1 MVAKRLYIIPFL
13 LLSFLTPIFPQVEQ
27 IDDKKEE
34 LTRIKIEISELE
46 KELEEETALEKESVK
61 VLENYNKQ
69 SFLLNKIINNFRR
82 EEEEHQA
89 QINTR
94 HRIIKSIEAE
104 IEVLKENYANYIV
117 AIYKKGPLNEL
128 ESVIDSESLQQ
139 AILRI
144 QYLKK
149 FSDRREKDL
158 EELEIKKA
166 ELITAK
172 TLLQQEINEKKLLAE
187 KKRAEE
193 EVLQP
198 KLDERK
204 KILNN
209 IRQDKAKLKAALDA
223 KKEAQSKIKNI
234 IAKLIEEE
242 KQTKQQLASVDGTV
256 IIEEDTGIEYDLGT
270 ASFSSF
276 AKMKGEML
284 WPLHEGKIIGK
295 FGENKNNVLN
305 TVTLNY
311 GIDIEAK
318 ADNNVR
324 CVAEGVVSAIDWL
337 PGYGS
342 VIIVSHNE
350 DYRTVYGHLEEIFVQ
365 EADRVKTGTVL
376 AKIGESVDGKVLHFE
391 IWKARLNRDPEP
403 WLAKN

>member
-13 LLSFLTPIFPQVEQ
+13 LLSFLTPIFSQVEQ
-27 IDDKKEE
+27 IDAKKEE
-34 LTRIKIEISELE
+34 LARIKGEIYELE
-46 KELEEETALEKESVK
+46 LELKEETSLEKESVK
-61 VLENYNKQ
+61 VLENFNKQ
-69 SFLLNKIINNFRR
+69 SFLLNKLITNIRR
-82 EEEEHQA
+82 EEQDKQT
-89 QINTR
+89 QINKRT
-94 HRIIKSIEAE
+94 RIIKSIETE
-104 IEVLKENYANYIV
+104 IEVLKINYARYIV
-117 AIYKKGPLNEL
+117 AIYKKGSLNEL
-128 ESVIDSESLQQ
+128 ESVMDSESLQQ

-158 EELEIKKA
+158 KELEIKKD
-166 ELITAK
+166 ELETAK
-172 TLLQQEINEKKLLAE
+172 VLLQQEINDKRLLAE
-187 KKRAEE
+187 QKKAEE
-193 EVLQP
+193 KVLQT
-198 KLDERK
+198 KLAERK

-209 IRQDKAKLKAALDA
+209 VRQDKANLQATLDA
-223 KKEAQSKIKNI
+223 KKEAQSRIKNI
-234 IAKLIEEE
+234 ITKLIEEE
-242 KQTKQQLASVDGTV
+242 ENRKQQLASVDGTD
-256 IIEEDTGIEYDLGT
+256 IIEETTGMEYDLNT
-270 ASFSSF
+270 NTFSSF
-276 AKMKGEML
+276 EQMKGEMI

-295 FGENKNNVLN
+295 FGEHKNNVLN

-318 ADNNVR
+318 QDKNIR

-365 EADRVKTGTVL
+365 EGDQVKAGTVL

-391 IWKARLNRDPEP
+391 IWKARLNRDPEL
-403 WLAKN
+403 WLAKK

>member
-1 MVAKRLYIIPFL
+1 MVVKRLYITLFL
-13 LLSFLTPIFPQVEQ
+13 LVSFLTPIFPQVER

-34 LTRIKIEISELE
+34 LARIKEEISELE
-46 KELEEETALEKESVK
+46 KELEGETALEKESVK

-69 SFLLNKIINNFRR
+69 SFLLNKIINNIRR
-82 EEEEHQA
+82 EEQDKQA
-89 QINTR
+89 QIYKRNR
-94 HRIIKSIEAE
+94 SIVSIEAE
-104 IEVLKENYANYIV
+104 IEVLKENYASYIV
-117 AIYKKGPLNEL
+117 SIYKKGPLNEL

-149 FSDRREKDL
+149 FSDRREIDL

-172 TLLQQEINEKKLLAE
+172 ALLQQEINEKKLLSE
-187 KKRAEE
+187 QKKAEE
-193 EVLQP
+193 EVLQT
-198 KLDERK
+198 KLVERK
-204 KILNN
+204 NILNN
-209 IRQDKAKLKAALDA
+209 VRQDKAKLQATLDA
-223 KKEAQSKIKNI
+223 KKEAQARIKNI
-234 IAKLIEEE
+234 IVKLIEEE
-242 KQTKQQLASVDGTV
+242 KKRKQQLALVDDAD
-256 IIEEDTGIEYDLGT
+256 IIEEHSWIEYDLGT
-270 ASFSSF
+270 TSFSSF
-276 AKMKGEML
+276 AQMKGDML

-295 FGENKNNVLN
+295 FGENKNSVLN
-305 TVTLNY
+305 TITLNY

-318 ADNNVR
+318 GDNNVR

-365 EADRVKTGTVL
+365 EGDNINAGTVL

-391 IWKARLNRDPEP
+391 IWKARLNHDPEL
-403 WLAKN
+403 WLARN

>member
-1 MVAKRLYIIPFL
+1 MVTKRLYIIPFL
-13 LLSFLTPIFPQVEQ
+13 LLFFLTPIFSQVEQ

-34 LTRIKIEISELE
+34 LARIKEGISELE

-69 SFLLNKIINNFRR
+69 SFLLNKIINNYRR
-82 EEEEHQA
+82 EEQDKQA
-89 QINTR
+89 QINER
-94 HRIIKSIEAE
+94 NKIIKSIEAE
-104 IEVLKENYANYIV
+104 IEVLKENYARYV
-117 AIYKKGPLNEL
+117 VSIYKKGPLNEL

-149 FSDRREKDL
+149 FSNRREKDL

-166 ELITAK
+166 ELVTARA
-172 TLLQQEINEKKLLAE
+172 LLQQEINEKKLLAE
-187 KKRAEE
+187 QKKAEE

-209 IRQDKAKLKAALDA
+209 IRQDKAKLLATLDA
-223 KKEAQSKIKNI
+223 KKEAQTRIKNI
-234 IAKLIEEE
+234 ITKLIEEE
-242 KQTKQQLASVDGTV
+242 KKRKQQLASVDGTD
-256 IIEEDTGIEYDLGT
+256 IIEENSGIEYDLGT
-270 ASFSSF
+270 TSFSSF
-276 AKMKGEML
+276 AQMKGEML
-284 WPLHEGKIIGK
+284 WPLHKGKIIGK
-295 FGENKNNVLN
+295 FGENKNSVLN

-318 ADNNVR
+318 EDNNVR

-350 DYRTVYGHLEEIFVQ
+350 DYRPVYGHLEEIFVQ
-365 EADRVKTGTVL
+365 EGDKVSVGTVL

-391 IWKARLNRDPEP
+391 IWKARLNRDPEL

>member
-1 MVAKRLYIIPFL
+1 MVTKHLYIIPFL
-13 LLSFLTPIFPQVEQ
+13 LLSFLITIFPQGEQ

-34 LTRIKIEISELE
+34 LTRIKDEISELE
-46 KELEEETALEKESVK
+46 KELEEETSLEKETVK

-82 EEEEHQA
+82 EEHDKQA
-89 QINTR
+89 QIDKRN
-94 HRIIKSIEAE
+94 RIIDLIETE
-104 IEVLKENYANYIV
+104 IGVLKKNYARYIV
-117 AIYKKGPLNEL
+117 SIYKKGPLNEL

-139 AILRI
+139 AIIRI

-149 FSDRREKDL
+149 FSERRAKDL
-158 EELEIKKA
+158 VELEIKKT
-166 ELITAK
+166 ELVTAK
-172 TLLQQEINEKKLLAE
+172 LLLQQEINEKKLLAE
-187 KKRAEE
+187 QKKAEE
-193 EVLQP
+193 EVLQT
-198 KLDERK
+198 KLVERK

-209 IRQDKAKLKAALDA
+209 IRQDKAKLKVALDA
-223 KKEAQSKIKNI
+223 KKEAQTSIKKI

-242 KQTKQQLASVDGTV
+242 KQRKQQLVSVDGTD
-256 IIEEDTGIEYDLGT
+256 IIEEHSGREYDLVT
-270 ASFSSF
+270 TSFSSF
-276 AKMKGEML
+276 AQMKGEML

-295 FGENKNNVLN
+295 FGENKNSVLN

-318 ADNNVR
+318 KDNNVR
-324 CVAEGVVSAIDWL
+324 CVADGVVSAIDWL

-350 DYRTVYGHLEEIFVQ
+350 GYRTVYGHLEEIFVH
-365 EADRVKTGTVL
+365 EGDKVNAETVL
-376 AKIGESVDGKVLHFE
+376 ARIGESVNGKVLHFE
-391 IWKARLNRDPEP
+391 IWKARLNRNPEL

>member
-1 MVAKRLYIIPFL
+1 MVAKRLYIIPFF
-13 LLSFLTPIFPQVEQ
+13 LLSFLISIFPQAEQ

-34 LTRIKIEISELE
+34 LTRIKDEISELE

-82 EEEEHQA
+82 EEQDKQA
-89 QINTR
+89 QINKR
-94 HRIIKSIEAE
+94 NRIIKSIETE
-104 IEVLKENYANYIV
+104 IEVLKENYARYIV
-117 AIYKKGPLNEL
+117 SIYKKGPLNEL

-149 FSDRREKDL
+149 FSERREKDL
-158 EELEIKKA
+158 EELEIKKE

-172 TLLQQEINEKKLLAE
+172 TLLQQEINEKKLIAE
-187 KKRAEE
+187 QKKAEE
-193 EVLQP
+193 KILKT
-198 KLDERK
+198 KLVERK

-209 IRQDKAKLKAALDA
+209 VRQDKTKLLATLDA
-223 KKEAQSKIKNI
+223 KKKAQSSIKNI

-242 KQTKQQLASVDGTV
+242 KNRKPQFASVDGTV
-256 IIEEDTGIEYDLGT
+256 IIEEDPGIEYDLGT
-270 ASFSSF
+270 TSFSSF
-276 AKMKGEML
+276 AQMKGEML

-295 FGENKNNVLN
+295 FGENKNSVLN

-311 GIDIEAK
+311 GIDLEAK

-342 VIIVSHNE
+342 VIIVSHSE

-365 EADRVKTGTVL
+365 EGDNVKAGTVL
-376 AKIGESVDGKVLHFE
+376 AIIGESVDGKVLHFE
-391 IWKARLNRDPEP
+391 IWKARLNRNPEL
-403 WLAKN
+403 WLVKN

>member
-1 MVAKRLYIIPFL
+1 MVTKRLYIIPFL
-13 LLSFLTPIFPQVEQ
+13 LLFFLTPIFPQVEQ

-34 LTRIKIEISELE
+34 LDRIKEEISELE

-82 EEEEHQA
+82 EEQDKQA
-89 QINTR
+89 QINER
-94 HRIIKSIEAE
+94 NRIIKSIEAE
-104 IEVLKENYANYIV
+104 IGVLKENYASYIV
-117 AIYKKGPLNEL
+117 SIYKKGPLNEL

-166 ELITAK
+166 ELVTAK
-172 TLLQQEINEKKLLAE
+172 TLLQREINEKRLLAE
-187 KKRAEE
+187 QKKAEE
-193 EVLQP
+193 EVLQT
-198 KLDERK
+198 KLVERK

-209 IRQDKAKLKAALDA
+209 VRQDKAKLQATLDA
-223 KKEAQSKIKNI
+223 KKEAQAGIKNI

-242 KQTKQQLASVDGTV
+242 KKRKQQLASVDGTD
-256 IIEEDTGIEYDLGT
+256 IIEEHSGIEYDLGIT
-270 ASFSSF
+270 SFSSF
-276 AKMKGEML
+276 AQMKGEML
-284 WPLHEGKIIGK
+284 WPLHKGKIIGK
-295 FGENKNNVLN
+295 FGENKNSVLN

-318 ADNNVR
+318 EDNNVK

-350 DYRTVYGHLEEIFVQ
+350 DYRTVYGHLEEIFVH
-365 EADRVKTGTVL
+365 EGDNVKAGTVL

-391 IWKARLNRDPEP
+391 IWKARSNRDPEL

>member
-1 MVAKRLYIIPFL
+1 MVAKYLYITLFL
-13 LLSFLTPIFPQVEQ
+13 LLSFLISIFPQVEQ
-27 IDDKKEE
+27 IDDKKED
-34 LTRIKIEISELE
+34 LARIKEEISELE

-82 EEEEHQA
+82 EEQDKQA
-89 QINTR
+89 QINER
-94 HRIIKSIEAE
+94 NRIIKSIETE
-104 IEVLKENYANYIV
+104 IEVLKKNYARYIV

-158 EELEIKKA
+158 EELEIKKT
-166 ELITAK
+166 ELLTAK
-172 TLLQQEINEKKLLAE
+172 AILQQEINEKKLLAE
-187 KKRAEE
+187 KKKTEE
-193 EVLQP
+193 EVLQT
-198 KLDERK
+198 KLVERK
-204 KILNN
+204 KVLNN

-223 KKEAQSKIKNI
+223 KKEAQTRIKNI

-242 KQTKQQLASVDGTV
+242 KKRKQQLASVDGTS
-256 IIEEDTGIEYDLGT
+256 IIEEHSGIEYDLGT
-270 ASFSSF
+270 TSFSSF
-276 AKMKGEML
+276 AQMKGKML
-284 WPLHEGKIIGK
+284 CPLYEGKIIGK
-295 FGENKNNVLN
+295 FGENKNSVLN

-318 ADNNVR
+318 EDNNIR

-391 IWKARLNRDPEP
+391 IWKARLNRDPEL

>member
-1 MVAKRLYIIPFL
+1 MVTNRLYIIPFL
-13 LLSFLTPIFPQVEQ
+13 LLTYLIPIFPQGEQ

-34 LTRIKIEISELE
+34 LARIKGEISELE
-46 KELEEETALEKESVK
+46 IELEEEDALEKESVK

-69 SFLLNKIINNFRR
+69 SFLLNKIINNFRS
-82 EEEEHQA
+82 EEQDKQA
-89 QINTR
+89 QINKR
-94 HRIIKSIEAE
+94 NRNIKSIEAE
-104 IEVLKENYANYIV
+104 IEILKENYARYIV
-117 AIYKKGPLNEL
+117 SIYKKGPLNEL

-158 EELEIKKA
+158 EELEAKKD
-166 ELITAK
+166 ELETAK
-172 TLLQQEINEKKLLAE
+172 ILLQQEINDKRLLAE
-187 KKRAEE
+187 QKKAEE
-193 EVLQP
+193 EVLQT
-198 KLDERK
+198 KLAERK

-209 IRQDKAKLKAALDA
+209 VRQDKANLQATLDA
-223 KKEAQSKIKNI
+223 KKEAQSRIKNI
-234 IAKLIEEE
+234 ITKLVEDEENRM
-242 KQTKQQLASVDGTV
+242 QQLASVDGTD
-256 IIEEDTGIEYDLGT
+256 IIEENTGIEYNLGT
-270 ASFSSF
+270 TSFSSF
-276 AKMKGEML
+276 AQMRGEMI

-295 FGENKNNVLN
+295 FGEHKNNVLN

-318 ADNNVR
+318 EDKNIR
-324 CVAEGVVSAIDWL
+324 CVAEGIVSAIDWL

-365 EADRVKTGTVL
+365 EGDKVKTGTVL

-391 IWKARLNRDPEP
+391 IWKARLNRDPEL
-403 WLAKN
+403 WLAEK